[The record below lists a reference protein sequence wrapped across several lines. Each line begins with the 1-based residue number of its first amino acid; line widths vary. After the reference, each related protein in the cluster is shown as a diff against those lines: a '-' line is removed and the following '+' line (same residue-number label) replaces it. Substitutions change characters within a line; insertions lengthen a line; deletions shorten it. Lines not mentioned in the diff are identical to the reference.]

1 MEITIPPFWDF
12 RSSTPHCH
20 RTSPKLL
27 LQLLLL
33 INATQVSLEQLM
45 QCKQLTKQTNKCNN
59 ETNNAV
65 EVDRKCDNVY
75 GQKHSEHTQS
85 TCRER
90 SESTHNALRAHSDSI
105 ETTQRAPIED
115 SQKDQRALTSF
126 VGITFVCRMPY
137 FYIFLLL
144 HWTLQWSLT
153 RVTLDRFY
161 IIDTTEGN

>member
-1 MEITIPPFWDF
+1 MQITIPPFWDF

-59 ETNNAV
+59 ETNN
-65 EVDRKCDNVY
+65 VDRKCDIVY

-126 VGITFVCRMPY
+126 AGITFVCRMPY